1 MTETNVPA
9 QASDE
14 PMRDKFEL
22 WALSEGWTRYE
33 IGARQNDGYS
43 LVTLQNAW
51 YVWQAAAK
59 AATRRATADVERD
72 PPVPVTIL
80 RAALKNAALGQ
91 SSYGT
96 NYDGNKLGRAIEIL
110 IATKGAKP

>member
-1 MTETNVPA
+1 MTTKTNVPS

-14 PMRDKFEL
+14 PMR
-22 WALSEGWTRYE
+22 AANGGR
-33 IGARQNDGYS
+33 IP
-43 LVTLQNAW
+43 VPQNAQ
-51 YVWQAAAK
+51 QAEGMMKLGLAWLQHHAPERLTEAGR
-59 AATRRATADVERD
+59 AATPRATADVEQE